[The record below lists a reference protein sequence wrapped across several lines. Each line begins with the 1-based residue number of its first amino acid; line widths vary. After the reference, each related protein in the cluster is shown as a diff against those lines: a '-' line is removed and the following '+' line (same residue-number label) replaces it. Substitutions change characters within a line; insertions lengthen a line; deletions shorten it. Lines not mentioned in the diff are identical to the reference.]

1 MSPMDNFYVR
11 ICLYSCQIERKMLPE
26 YALLTPESAPQKSA
40 DILTRFKK
48 KFGFIPNMQRAMALS
63 PETLTCYL
71 SSFDE
76 FGKTS
81 FSAIEREVVLITT
94 SVENNCTYCVAG
106 HTGLAKRADMP
117 VDVLE
122 ALRAGTPLPDPKLNA
137 LRDFTQTMVLK
148 RGLVEEADVARFLAA
163 GYNQQQLLEVVLGV
177 AHKTISN
184 YVNQLVKAPLDD
196 PFKPNEWQGSEV
208 AST

>member
-1 MSPMDNFYVR
+1 
-11 ICLYSCQIERKMLPE
+11 MLPE
-26 YALLTPESAPQKSA
+26 YDLLTPENAPQKSA
-40 DILTRFKK
+40 DILTSFKK

-76 FGKTS
+76 FAKTS
-81 FSAIEREVVLITT
+81 FSAIEREVVLIAT

-117 VDVLE
+117 ADVLE

-148 RGLVEEADVARFLAA
+148 RGLVEEADVARFLSA

-196 PFKPNEWQGSEV
+196 AFKSNEWQRPKTF
-208 AST
+208 STS